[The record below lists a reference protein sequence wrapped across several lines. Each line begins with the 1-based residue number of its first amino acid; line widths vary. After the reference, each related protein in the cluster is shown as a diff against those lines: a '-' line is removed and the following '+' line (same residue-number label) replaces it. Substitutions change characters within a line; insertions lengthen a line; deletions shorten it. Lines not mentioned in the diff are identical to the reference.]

1 VSELPEWIQ
10 ERIKNSAISQ
20 LSETMR
26 TPRVCPVCMADSMVD
41 SEAKYRQFMAGTEA
55 IPGRDYDCTECGSV
69 WSVPLAPRSGKLPP
83 LICPTCVTDPAIA
96 VSTVFWEAAQRPG
109 VSYRC
114 GHCGCVWSL
123 PPALELASFQSID
136 WSQPQPAGVYRC
148 QEGWSDTSGTEYG
161 CNKRGITECSDG
173 NLRCTDHALIFELI
187 GIRQVMSLKT
197 DHDIEQTFETHHRM
211 ECLVD
216 AVEEV
221 STALWEI
228 NYSHMSLSRKVWYW
242 FRGWMR
248 ERRVQRPT
256 RNS

>member
-1 VSELPEWIQ
+1 MSEKYVWSELPEWIQ
-10 ERIKNSAISQ
+10 ERIRNSAVSQ
-20 LSETMR
+20 LSEPTR

-55 IPGRDYDCTECGSV
+55 TPGRDYDCPECGAV
-69 WSVPLAPRSGKLPP
+69 WSEPL
-83 LICPTCVTDPAIA
+83 
-96 VSTVFWEAAQRPG
+96 VS
-109 VSYRC
+109 
-114 GHCGCVWSL
+114 
-123 PPALELASFQSID
+123 ELASFQSID

-148 QEGWSDTSGTEYG
+148 QEGWSDDSATQYG
-161 CNKRGITECSDG
+161 CNERGITECSDG

-211 ECLVD
+211 ERLVD

-228 NYSHMSLSRKVWYW
+228 NYSHMSLSRKVWYRL
-242 FRGWMR
+242 RGWLHEHR
-248 ERRVQRPT
+248 VRRT
-256 RNS
+256 NRNS